1 MNQYNNRRKFLI
13 QSRNLVYGGLASWL
27 CGCVGAFSQDS
38 DRLASRLPNNSS
50 DDKQQIIVIGAGIAG
65 ITAAKKLQAEGYH
78 VVVLEGRDRIGGRIW
93 TDNSLGVPLDLG
105 AAWIH
110 KVGGNPLSP
119 LVKQFGINTVKSD
132 YDSQWNYQGVNQ
144 LLDEVEERRINLAFQ
159 TFIEMVNKL
168 KDETP
173 LSKSISLEEVAQQVI
188 QAKQIE
194 GITLKGFRARLAS
207 TVESEMGDNLTN
219 LGIRGF
225 NEDSEFTGADVV
237 FPQGYTQLVQA
248 LATDLDIRIN
258 HLVQKIAYDDMGV
271 EVTTNR
277 GVFKGAR
284 VIVTVPLGVL
294 KHGSIEFSPVLPQ
307 DKLTAV
313 EQLGMGALN
322 KLVLKFPK
330 QFWASEPHSMAYING
345 DRDRQSSDRYIDFWN
360 WQKYIKQ
367 PILVALV
374 SGNFSRALSQMS
386 QSEATQNIMMDLQA
400 MFGKDISPPIATLL
414 TQWHND
420 PFAYGSYTTFA
431 PRASFEDCD
440 RLANPVGD
448 RLFFA
453 GEATYGRYLGTVHG
467 ALLSGEREA
476 NRIAKIDKL
485 G

>member
-1 MNQYNNRRKFLI
+1 MNKYNRRKFLLRV
-13 QSRNLVYGGLASWL
+13 RNLTYAGATSWL
-27 CGCVGAFSQDS
+27 CGCVGASSQQS
-38 DRLASRLPNNSS
+38 DRLISQLPNNSG

-65 ITAAKKLQAEGYH
+65 ITAAKKLQTEGYR

-110 KVGGNPLSP
+110 KVNGNPLSP
-119 LVKQFGINTVKSD
+119 IVKQLGISTIKSD

-144 LLDEVEERRINLAFQ
+144 LLDEVEERRINKVFQ
-159 TFIEMVNKL
+159 IFTTRVAKL
-168 KDETP
+168 KDENP
-173 LSKSISLEEVAQQVI
+173 LSNSTSLAEVAQQVI
-188 QAKQIE
+188 QSERID

-207 TVESEMGDNLTN
+207 AIESEMGDNLAN

-225 NEDSEFTGADVV
+225 NEDAEFTGADVV
-237 FPQGYTQLVQA
+237 FPQGYTQVVQA
-248 LATDLDIRIN
+248 LAKDLDIRTG
-258 HLVQKIAYDDMGV
+258 HLVQKIDYDDMGV
-271 EVTTNR
+271 KVTTNH
-277 GVFKGAR
+277 GTFNGLR

-294 KHGSIEFSPVLPQ
+294 KSGAINFLPTLPKA
-307 DKLTAV
+307 KLRAIQ
-313 EQLGMGALN
+313 QLGMGALN

-330 QFWASEPHSMAYING
+330 QFWSSEPHSLAYVNN
-345 DRDRQSSDRYIDFWN
+345 DLDRQLPDRYIEFWN

-374 SGNFSRALSQMS
+374 SGSFSRSLSQMS

-400 MFGKDISPPIATLL
+400 MFGKDISPPTASLL

-420 PFAYGSYTTFA
+420 PFAYGSYTIFT
-431 PRASFEDCD
+431 PNASFEDCD
-440 RLANPVGD
+440 RLAEPVGD

-453 GEATYGRYLGTVHG
+453 GEATYGKYLGTVHG

-476 NRIAKIDKL
+476 NRIFKIDNLKN
-485 G
+485 